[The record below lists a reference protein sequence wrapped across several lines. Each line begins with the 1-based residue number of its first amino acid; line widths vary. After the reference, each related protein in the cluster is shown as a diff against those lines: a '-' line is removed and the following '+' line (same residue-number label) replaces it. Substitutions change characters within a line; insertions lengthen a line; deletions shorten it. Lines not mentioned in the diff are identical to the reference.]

1 MGGALPS
8 CRVGGTHRNRAYDGA
23 APAGAAGGGGE
34 AAHPGPLGL
43 PAPHRSR
50 DRCGRRSRWRRGLG
64 TGQCPCTGGRARTVG
79 SGPGRS
85 GPHRAGPGPDARSG
99 AGRRAALGGSGRSG
113 RHAAWAGTRRGS
125 AHLARGARALL
136 RLARRSGTRH
146 RPGRRRCPRLRAR
159 PGGPGPPANRTV
171 LGRLLRRRADR
182 DHLRRHRRRGR
193 AYHGHRV
200 DRGAAAPGGARA
212 RTGRGDARGDRFSQ
226 RGAPGTGDAPRTRH
240 GRRRGARPHPR
251 TQTARGAAARRR
263 HADQETGPGLMSA
276 VEPIGSVRRRL
287 LQHAGDRSGA
297 APDTAVAA
305 REITRAVRET
315 PGVRTDAQQLQL
327 EWRARTELLGSGSVI
342 QPLLDDSAVSDVLIN
357 GDGSIW
363 VDRGSGL
370 VLAPET
376 ITQPRTLAAR
386 LAAAAGQRL
395 DDAAPVAEGRLPDGT
410 RLHAVLAPLSA
421 EGAAVSLRTSRRR
434 AFTLTELTE
443 AGATGERGR
452 QVIEALLRVRA
463 NGLVSG
469 ATGSGKTTLV

>member
-1 MGGALPS
+1 P
-8 CRVGGTHRNRAYDGA
+8 R
-23 APAGAAGGGGE
+23 
-34 AAHPGPLGL
+34 
-43 PAPHRSR
+43 
-50 DRCGRRSRWRRGLG
+50 
-64 TGQCPCTGGRARTVG
+64 TGGRARAVG

-99 AGRRAALGGSGRSG
+99 AGRRAALGGSGRS
-113 RHAAWAGTRRGS
+113 RRDAAWGGTRRGS
-125 AHLARGARALL
+125 TRLARGARALL
-136 RLARRSGTRH
+136 RLARRSGAWH
-146 RPGRRRCPRLRAR
+146 RPGRRGCPGLRAR

-171 LGRLLRRRADR
+171 LGRLLRPRADR
-182 DHLRRHRRRGR
+182 EHLRRHLHRGR
-193 AYHGHRV
+193 VSHSHRV

-212 RTGRGDARGDRFSQ
+212 RTGRGDARGDRYGQ

-240 GRRRGARPHPR
+240 GRRRGTRPHPR
-251 TQTARGAAARRR
+251 RQPARGAAARCR
-263 HADQETGPGLMSA
+263 HAHQETGPGLMTA

-287 LQHAGDRSGA
+287 LQHAGNRSGA
-297 APDTAVAA
+297 APDATVAA

-327 EWRARTELLGSGSVI
+327 EWRARTEFLGSGSVI
-342 QPLLDDSAVSDVLIN
+342 QPLLDDPRVSDVLIN
-357 GDGSIW
+357 GDGTIW

-370 VLAPET
+370 GRACGRSP
-376 ITQPRTLAAR
+376 QPRTDAAR
-386 LAAAAGQRL
+386 GGAAAGQRL
-395 DDAAPVAEGRLPDGT
+395 DGAAAVAEGRVPVGA

-463 NGLVSG
+463 NVLVSG
-469 ATGSGKTTLV
+469 DRKSTRLNSSHVSISYAVFCLKKK